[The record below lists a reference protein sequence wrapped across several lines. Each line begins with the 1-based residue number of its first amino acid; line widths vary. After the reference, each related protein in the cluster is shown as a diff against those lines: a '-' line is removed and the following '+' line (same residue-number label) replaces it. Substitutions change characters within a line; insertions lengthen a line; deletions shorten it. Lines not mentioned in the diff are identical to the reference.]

1 MKKICILSTMMLFVM
16 AILLPLNLN
25 MLNAQTFYQNCS
37 TGQCLRYSIKNDT
50 MVSIT
55 GGSCMSGD
63 LVIPSTVSHNGIT
76 YSVTF
81 IRDNAF
87 YGCSSLTSINIPNSV
102 TSIGSYAFNGCSSL
116 TSINIPDSVTSI
128 DYYAFTACS
137 SLSSITVDANNPVY
151 DSRDNCNA
159 IIRTSDNAL
168 IVGCQNTIIPNSVTS
183 IGDYAFYGC
192 SSLSSINIPDSV
204 TSIGSY
210 AFYGCSSL
218 TSINIPESVTS
229 IGSYAFD
236 GCSGLTSV
244 NIPNSVTSI
253 GSCAFKGCSSL
264 TSINIP
270 NSVTYISSYAFDGCS
285 SLSSITVDT
294 NNPVYDSRDNCNAI
308 ISTINNMLIV
318 GCQNTTIPNSVTS
331 IGSYAFYGC
340 SSLTSINIP
349 NSVTSIGSYAF
360 DGCSSLTSI
369 NIPNSV
375 TSIGDGAF
383 YGCSSLTSINI
394 PDSVTSIG
402 YGAFY
407 GCSSL
412 TSINI
417 PNSVTYIGG
426 SAFYGCSS
434 LTSINIPNSVTF
446 IGSSAFYG
454 CSSLTSI
461 NIPNSVT
468 FIGSY
473 AFSGCSSLTS
483 INIPNSVTSID
494 YDAFY
499 GCSSLTSINIPNSVT
514 FIGEYAFNGC
524 SSLTSITVDANNTVY
539 DSRDNCNALIRT
551 IDNTLLTACK
561 NTIIPA
567 SVTSIGNN
575 AFYGN
580 VGSDTIICL
589 ATTPPVLDGCA
600 CDFFAD
606 VPNDF
611 RIIIPCGTLPDY
623 RAAWSD
629 SPYLLESGAGPGYDT
644 SITVACPDSCYTW
657 NGVDYC
663 ESGTYTQTLQT
674 VHGCDSVVTLH
685 LTIAVGIDDHNQG
698 AAITVYPNPT
708 SGVIHVQLTMNNV
721 QLNNVEI
728 QLYDAFGRL
737 LQTTGGVRANN
748 HSPLQT
754 AQIDLSPF
762 APGIY
767 FIKAV
772 AESNVL
778 AIGRS

>member
-270 NSVTYISSYAFDGCS
+270 NSVTYIGGSAFKGCSSLTSINIPNSVTYISSYAFDGCS

-375 TSIGDGAF
+375 TSIGDG
-383 YGCSSLTSINI
+383 
-394 PDSVTSIG
+394 
-402 YGAFY
+402 
-407 GCSSL
+407 
-412 TSINI
+412 
-417 PNSVTYIGG
+417 
-426 SAFYGCSS
+426 
-434 LTSINIPNSVTF
+434 
-446 IGSSAFYG
+446 
-454 CSSLTSI
+454 
-461 NIPNSVT
+461 
-468 FIGSY
+468 
-473 AFSGCSSLTS
+473 
-483 INIPNSVTSID
+483 
-494 YDAFY
+494 AFY